1 MSSKQ
6 REGLWVQRTG
16 QQNKYTCS
24 GGWHRGKEVF
34 TEGAPFSSWCC
45 WRPKAALSPATSTW
59 LASATLCVDTVTA
72 TFSACPKMRA
82 ALVGHEDALAQRL
95 RRNVGDAHGFVVELT
110 DLLERLAQA
119 HSRPAAALPSVA
131 FYELIVRELDAI
143 GWGMLVSISP
153 SLDDLQLLV
162 EDAAGRGHVLGLSIP
177 PDYPQSPPK
186 ASVSLPAPFELRWS
200 TLTFASAAAGAKQRS
215 TAAASAATAAA
226 QHQYSLSTALSQFR
240 LALSRHQ
247 LLWDMLDDLD
257 RHAWVLEPKNP
268 TRDCVSRRIALGDHA
283 SLQIELHVASPAS
296 LPELQFLGAD
306 RVIAPLRHALNANL
320 GRWSNT
326 ERTVRLNLQT
336 VLERDFPAPPSA
348 TEPGA
353 EADDSYAVECAIC
366 YMYELE
372 GGARVR
378 MRRMRKTFPQVV
390 PQRVATGASH
400 HAAIVQSALRRMPV
414 LQPRHH
420 VRRISSRA
428 EVANICSIFINTRIN
443 HAVCWVLG
451 TSSVN
456 LGVTASYL

>member
-1 MSSKQ
+1 MVLLEA
-6 REGLWVQRTG
+6 EG
-16 QQNKYTCS
+16 
-24 GGWHRGKEVF
+24 
-34 TEGAPFSSWCC
+34 GALAGYLDVAGE
-45 WRPKAALSPATSTW
+45 RYALH
-59 LASATLCVDTVTA
+59 VDTVTA

-372 GGARVR
+372 GA
-378 MRRMRKTFPQVV
+378 V
-390 PQRVATGASH
+390 PECACDGCAKPFHKSCLSEWLRALPTTQ
-400 HAAIVQSALRRMPV
+400 QSFNRLYGECPYC
-414 LQPRHH
+414 
-420 VRRISSRA
+420 SRA
-428 EVANICSIFINTRIN
+428 ITCD
-443 HAVCWVLG
+443 
-451 TSSVN
+451 
-456 LGVTASYL
+456 ASAAAPR